1 MPTLTIMPEGKTVE
15 AAQGASILEALLASS
30 TAIPHK
36 CEGKAECGSCHIFVH
51 EGRKGIS
58 KMGPAENA
66 KLDTIVGVGSK
77 SRLACQA
84 KIGTDNVTIELLG
97 FSSGL

>member
-1 MPTLTIMPEGKTVE
+1 MPAGKTID
-15 AAQGASILEALLASS
+15 AAEGATLLEALLSS
-30 TAIPHK
+30 SIAIPHK

-51 EGRKGIS
+51 DGRKGLS
-58 KMGPAENA
+58 RMGPAENA
-66 KLDTIVGVGSK
+66 KLDSIVGVGSK

-84 KIGTDNVTIELLG
+84 RLGAENVTIELLG